1 MISEETLDTSFKVHW
16 IFVSNLVPITG
27 MEIILPCKTT
37 EKLNR
42 IHETAICRHWSSS
55 SARLESLK
63 EGEWMKGVL
72 YLLAKGNLWS
82 VAEKIWEVLQ
92 LENIYAHHRKC
103 CLEKMCEWHI
113 SMATTVHNLCSSV
126 PLYTWSRSSWIL
138 LLEGKLRRVSEL
150 RSLSHCS

>member
-1 MISEETLDTSFKVHW
+1 
-16 IFVSNLVPITG
+16 

-42 IHETAICRHWSSS
+42 IHETDICRHWSSS

-82 VAEKIWEVLQ
+82 VAERMWKVLQ

-103 CLEKMCEWHI
+103 CLEKMCESHT
-113 SMATTVHNLCSSV
+113 SMATTVHNLCSTI
-126 PLYTWSRSSWIL
+126 PLYIWSRSSWIL